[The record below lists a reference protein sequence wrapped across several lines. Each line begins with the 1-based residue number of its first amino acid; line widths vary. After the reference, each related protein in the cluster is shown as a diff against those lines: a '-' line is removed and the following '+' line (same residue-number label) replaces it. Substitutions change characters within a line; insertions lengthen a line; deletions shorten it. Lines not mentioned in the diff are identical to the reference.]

1 MFSKTRETKPHP
13 ELFSSEPKVKPSS
26 SPSIVDADFRI
37 LGDVSSNGDVEVEGR
52 IEGNVTCR
60 KLKIGTS
67 GIIRGDIMAEEVVVS
82 GTIDG
87 GVKAKM
93 VNLTRSASVTGDIE
107 FGSLG
112 IEQGAFFE
120 GNIKRL
126 GSDRTNAEVTP
137 ANIQTAMDQKV
148 TARRA

>member
-1 MFSKTRETKPHP
+1 MFSKTRQTEPSP
-13 ELFSSEPKVKPSS
+13 EILSSEPKVKPSS
-26 SPSIVDADFRI
+26 TPSIVDADFRI
-37 LGDVSSNGDVEVEGR
+37 MGDVSSNGDVEVEGR

-67 GIIRGDIMAEEVVVS
+67 GIIRGDILADEVVVS

-87 GVKAKM
+87 GIKAKM
-93 VNLTRSASVTGDIE
+93 VNLTRSASVTGDVE

-126 GSDRTNAEVTP
+126 GSDKPRAEVAP
-137 ANIQTAMDQKV
+137 ASIETAVDQKV
-148 TARRA
+148 AARRA